1 MSHFQRDKTHE
12 EIIANWLDK
21 FFYSRLDIFEVGHKR
36 VEEVKE
42 WKRIKE
48 AQSQGIDIVLK
59 DKCEEIYFVDEKS
72 QTTYLNKPLP
82 TFAFEISYEK
92 DGKPRRGWLVD
103 DSKVTSHYILVY
115 PRSETISS
123 YKELKNWRDIDFA
136 EILFINKDRLMT
148 ELYNLGINKELLLE
162 SADNIEIENK
172 NVPIKGISKEFVGL
186 YKSGKLAEKPVNIVV
201 KRSILDNVASAIWKV
216 HKDKIDVVKTF
227 NEYWIKDD

>member
-1 MSHFQRDKTHE
+1 
-12 EIIANWLDK
+12 
-21 FFYSRLDIFEVGHKR
+21 
-36 VEEVKE
+36 
-42 WKRIKE
+42 
-48 AQSQGIDIVLK
+48 
-59 DKCEEIYFVDEKS
+59 
-72 QTTYLNKPLP
+72 
-82 TFAFEISYEK
+82 
-92 DGKPRRGWLVD
+92 
-103 DSKVTSHYILVY
+103 
-115 PRSETISS
+115 
-123 YKELKNWRDIDFA
+123 
-136 EILFINKDRLMT
+136 MT